1 MKHKLLLPALL
12 LSVSLTQ
19 AAPSPTVY
27 SVRDTITDNNII
39 FPESFDTDI
48 KDLMTDW
55 YMQRYAVLESAPRQ
69 HVATEVSDAEYINRL
84 QKLPTVIE
92 MPYNSIVRQYIEMYA
107 NRRSE
112 LVEKM
117 LSLGLYYNPI
127 FEDALERY
135 GLPHE
140 LKYLPVIESAL
151 NPNAV
156 SKAGAA
162 GLWQFMPSTAVGEGL
177 EVNSLIDERRDPLKS
192 SDAAASLL
200 KKFYDIYGDWTLVLA
215 AYNCGPGNVN
225 KAIKNSGGKRDFW
238 EIYPFLPAE
247 TRGYVPAFIAA
258 NYIMNN
264 FGLHGISPALARAPI
279 VTDTVHITARVHFKQ
294 ISDVMGLSVEE
305 LRILN
310 PQYRTDVVPGNIK
323 PYTLILPSLQA
334 YCYKANVDSILGH
347 DTDLYATRAVV
358 EPAPMPKPSVKYHTV
373 KRGETLQSIANQ
385 YGVTQES
392 IKSANNLKSSTLK
405 RGRKLK
411 INVYSAPAESNQLA
425 AKPVTPAQEIA
436 KMDQNEVTTPIAPA
450 KQQSAP
456 ANAKKKPTA
465 QTTSKPTSYKVKSGD
480 TLSAIA
486 TRHGITVAQLM
497 SANGLK
503 SDKLSIGQNLSIPSK
518 APAKKASNTS
528 KKSTTKKRR

>member
-1 MKHKLLLPALL
+1 MNKKLLLPTLL
-12 LSVSLTQ
+12 LSLSALWAD
-19 AAPSPTVY
+19 AAPTVY

-39 FPESFDTDI
+39 FPESFDTDT
-48 KDLMTDW
+48 KSLMTDW
-55 YMQRYAVLESAPRQ
+55 YMQRYAVLESAPKQ
-69 HVATEVSDAEYINRL
+69 ASDTHVSDREYINRL

-92 MPYNSIVRQYIEMYA
+92 MPFNSVVRQYIEMYA

-135 GLPHE
+135 ELPNE

-162 GLWQFMPSTAVGEGL
+162 GLWQFMPSTATGEGL

-192 SDAAASLL
+192 SEAAASLL
-200 KKFYDIYGDWTLVLA
+200 KKFYDIYGDWSLVLA

-225 KAIKNSGGKRDFW
+225 KAIKNAGGKRDFW

-264 FGLHGISPALARAPI
+264 FGLHGISPAVARAPI
-279 VTDTVHITARVHFKQ
+279 VTDTVHITERVHFKQ

-310 PQYRTDVVPGNIK
+310 PQYRKDVVPGNIK
-323 PYTLILPSLQA
+323 PYTLILPSVQA

-347 DTDLYATRAVV
+347 ESNLYATRSTA
-358 EPAPMPKPSVKYHTV
+358 EPASLPQPTVKYHTV
-373 KRGETLQSIANQ
+373 KSGETLRTIANL

-392 IKSANNLKSSTLK
+392 IKKANNLKSTKLK
-405 RGRKLK
+405 RGKKLK
-411 INVYSAPAESNQLA
+411 INVYSAPAES
-425 AKPVTPAQEIA
+425 TEIA
-436 KMDQNEVTTPIAPA
+436 SNSTATASPAAQSASSEVSTPVAPA
-450 KQQSAP
+450 NQQTQP
-456 ANAKKKPTA
+456 TNAKKKTTA
-465 QTTSKPTSYKVKSGD
+465 ASTAKPKVTSYKVKSGD

-486 TRHGITVAQLM
+486 TRHGVTVAQLK

-503 SDKLSIGQNLSIPSK
+503 SDNIKIGQNLSIPSK
-518 APAKKASNTS
+518 SAANKSS
-528 KKSTTKKRR
+528 KKR

>member
-1 MKHKLLLPALL
+1 MKNKFLLPALL
-12 LSVSLTQ
+12 LSLSTIQV
-19 AAPSPTVY
+19 AASPTVY

-55 YMQRYAVLESAPRQ
+55 YMKRYAVLENAPRQ
-69 HVATEVSDAEYINRL
+69 HVDTQISDVEYINRL
-84 QKLPTVIE
+84 QKLPTIIE

-117 LSLGLYYNPI
+117 LSLSLYYNPI

-135 GLPHE
+135 ELPNE

-200 KKFYDIYGDWTLVLA
+200 KKFFGIYGDWSLVLA

-238 EIYPFLPAE
+238 EIYPYLPAE

-258 NYIMNN
+258 NYIMHN
-264 FGLHGISPALARAPI
+264 FGLHGISPAVARAPI
-279 VTDTVHITARVHFKQ
+279 VTDTVHITDRVHFKQ

-310 PQYRTDVVPGNIK
+310 PQYRKDVIPGNIK

-347 DTDLYATRAVV
+347 DTDLYATRIIA
-358 EPAPMPKPSVKYHTV
+358 EPAVLPQATIKYHTV
-373 KRGETLQSIANQ
+373 KRGETLQSIANL

-392 IKSANNLKSSTLK
+392 IKTANNMKSNTLK
-405 RGRKLK
+405 RGKKLK
-411 INVYSAPAESNQLA
+411 INIYSTPTESNQLA
-425 AKPVTPAQEIA
+425 ANSTSPNSETAQMA
-436 KMDQNEVTTPIAPA
+436 QSEVTTTVAPA

-456 ANAKKKPTA
+456 ANSKKKPTA
-465 QTTSKPTSYKVKSGD
+465 QTTSKPTAYKVKSGD

-497 SANGLK
+497 NANGLK
-503 SDKLSIGQNLSIPSK
+503 SDKLQIGQNLSIPNK
-518 APAKKASNTS
+518 APVKKASS
-528 KKSTTKKRR
+528 KKKTTKKR